1 MNLLTSRTR
10 FVFDR
15 VQYGQLPKHP
25 ESGSSSLISPIKTS
39 HGERWSSVTDD
50 RVTIYGGA
58 QRTQPIAPDYERTQR
73 KHTRNGR
80 QSDNLQRKSHRA
92 GGNLRRCGR
101 GRDGGFLTST
111 TLPAFIFL
119 LPGVFLLREW
129 WGPPARGSRWDAAQL
144 HRRAENAY
152 RRTRKPAVAA
162 RRK

>member
-1 MNLLTSRTR
+1 MDARVIIYSENHTELEAI
-10 FVFDR
+10 FD
-15 VQYGQLPKHP
+15 V
-25 ESGSSSLISPIKTS
+25 
-39 HGERWSSVTDD
+39 
-50 RVTIYGGA
+50 A
-58 QRTQPIAPDYERTQR
+58 
-73 KHTRNGR
+73 
-80 QSDNLQRKSHRA
+80 A
-92 GGNLRRCGR
+92 GVGMV
-101 GRDGGFLTST
+101 DLTST